1 MDSSRKSPRIS
12 PMRSASPIAKTSL
25 SNGKMKL
32 DIKRQSVSPITRYAN
47 PVESIINCPVNSI
60 CQVVKN
66 INVNSIPDKRNS
78 KLIDKI
84 IKLVNY
90 FTDTSAINAENNLLK
105 EKLTSL
111 SDIIK
116 DFKNMGKDMEKLS
129 EENKKLK
136 FQLISLTEDNQLN

>member
-1 MDSSRKSPRIS
+1 
-12 PMRSASPIAKTSL
+12 
-25 SNGKMKL
+25 
-32 DIKRQSVSPITRYAN
+32 
-47 PVESIINCPVNSI
+47 
-60 CQVVKN
+60 VVKN
-66 INVNSIPDKRNS
+66 ININSIPDKRNS
-78 KLIDKI
+78 KLVDKI

-111 SDIIK
+111 SDKIK

-136 FQLISLTEDNQLN
+136 FQLISINEDNQMN